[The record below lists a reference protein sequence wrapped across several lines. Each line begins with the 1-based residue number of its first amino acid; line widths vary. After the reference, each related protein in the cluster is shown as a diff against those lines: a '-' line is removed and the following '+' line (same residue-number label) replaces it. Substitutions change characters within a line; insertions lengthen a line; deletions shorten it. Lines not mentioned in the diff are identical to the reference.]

1 MIVYIEYVIL
11 DNFVFTLLICYISYK
26 IMRESAKMG
35 RCIVATVVGTAIAVL
50 YPFVK
55 NMFWAVAVKVG
66 LYCLM
71 CVILYIK
78 LPKFFLRSS
87 VFLLSTALVGGV
99 QFMLGFAVYGDAVKA
114 LTYPISE
121 LPLSLFFMP
130 PLILFLVGRTILARL
145 NAHRLRQ
152 NFIYE
157 VRLNTGENSIRVR
170 ALVDTGNSV
179 KAKRDVVF
187 VSSVTALELL
197 GSSFLKV
204 VTRKGNSMV
213 IHTAS
218 GNKKI
223 VLFDAKMELYLSKDE
238 HIFMDVQVGIS
249 DIKHCDYEAILPLSV
264 LGKERIL

>member
-1 MIVYIEYVIL
+1 MSVYIEYVIL

-26 IMRESAKMG
+26 IMREGARIG
-35 RCIVATVVGTAIAVL
+35 RCLSATAVATAVAVF
-50 YPFVK
+50 YPFIK
-55 NMFWAVAVKVG
+55 STFWAVAVKIG
-66 LYCLM
+66 LCGLM

-99 QFMLGFAVYGDAVKA
+99 QFMLGFAVYGDACKA
-114 LTYPISE
+114 LTHPISE
-121 LPLSLFFMP
+121 LPLSLFFIP
-130 PLILFLVGRTILARL
+130 PIILFFIAGKILARL

-152 NFIYE
+152 NYIYE
-157 VRLNTGENSIRVR
+157 IRLHTGQNSIKIRG
-170 ALVDTGNSV
+170 LIDTGNSV
-179 KAKRDVVF
+179 KAERDVVF
-187 VSSVTALELL
+187 INSVTALELL
-197 GSSFLKV
+197 GSRFFNVLTEKD
-204 VTRKGNSMV
+204 NSMD

-223 VLFDAKMELYLSKDE
+223 ILFDAKMQLYLSKDE

-249 DIKHCDYEAILPLSV
+249 DVKHRDYEAILPLSV